1 MTLMVRTLT
10 MVMKATTMAM
20 NWKMRILRW
29 RRFKRISIIA
39 LM

>member
-20 NWKMRILRW
+20 NEMRILRW
-29 RRFKRISIIA
+29 RRFKRIS
-39 LM
+39 M